1 MDRLALQQALVQGR
15 RNKQESV
22 QWFNAEMTAFL
33 TPCGFRSC
41 ASPSIDD
48 GNCLTG
54 PEPPT
59 EKWYL
64 NMCSNKLG
72 IMVLEVLYPGSS
84 STLITQKCLC
94 EQGVLKGER
103 WRIDECPLLLPWSL
117 WDKISTAAL
126 YVHYSFHWS
135 AKGSA
140 IGNFTMMPSVLSTA
154 PCWISLPWRD
164 DPLLLEISKG
174 WRRCLSLQ
182 QIPELCSF
190 PSPLAKSSAFPTTSL
205 ALSPHK
211 D

>member
-1 MDRLALQQALVQGR
+1 M
-15 RNKQESV
+15 
-22 QWFNAEMTAFL
+22 
-33 TPCGFRSC
+33 
-41 ASPSIDD
+41 
-48 GNCLTG
+48 
-54 PEPPT
+54 
-59 EKWYL
+59 
-64 NMCSNKLG
+64 
-72 IMVLEVLYPGSS
+72 
-84 STLITQKCLC
+84 
-94 EQGVLKGER
+94 LKSER

-211 D
+211 DYQQSWFPKQVMQFILTLMQPERKGKEKAKACHTALSLGCMPWEGSSVLYRNTSFSGVVLDL